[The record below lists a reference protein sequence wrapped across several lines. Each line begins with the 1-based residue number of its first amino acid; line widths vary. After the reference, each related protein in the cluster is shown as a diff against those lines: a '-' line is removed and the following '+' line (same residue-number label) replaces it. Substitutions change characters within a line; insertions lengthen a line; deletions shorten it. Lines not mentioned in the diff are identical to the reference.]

1 MTVPPEPLDMYR
13 GIKKIQEKIPGALD
27 KNCLILIQ
35 NKEPEPL
42 KNFVAK
48 MEEKVQGTGGKTR
61 YEQLRENRISK
72 IKEYQAKLK
81 NVSKKTAVT
90 QAATIGKDL
99 KDTLLKRKQDN
110 KKATGDLAANAR
122 RAKRANFIG

>member
-1 MTVPPEPLDMYR
+1 MS
-13 GIKKIQEKIPGALD
+13 GALD

-35 NKEPEPL
+35 NKDPEPL

-48 MEEKVQGTGGKTR
+48 MEEKVQGTGGKTH

-110 KKATGDLAANAR
+110 EKATGDLATNTR
-122 RAKRANFIG
+122 RAKRANFIR